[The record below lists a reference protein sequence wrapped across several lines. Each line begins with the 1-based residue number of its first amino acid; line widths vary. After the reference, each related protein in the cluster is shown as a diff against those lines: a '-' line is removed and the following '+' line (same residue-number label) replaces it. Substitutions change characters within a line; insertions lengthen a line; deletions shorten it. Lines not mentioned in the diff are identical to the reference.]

1 MSFYYK
7 TYIIIKTSVDNN
19 ITTCIVMNTNI
30 SPAKMLPREPSKCY
44 YNRNKHKYAL
54 IDASAFLNKFG
65 IGTYNGKTIIVN
77 NDGKN
82 ISDIYLTLVATVR
95 FLTENMIPVF
105 VFDGKS
111 PQVKSEVVTKRR
123 EVKKQADDVLR
134 EKYSE
139 EIDPEKKT
147 DTPEKKTDTPERTL
161 DELIK
166 HLKRSYRIDKHTIET
181 FKAILRYMGLPLIEA
196 PAEADPQCVAIA
208 SYYNKEVVGI
218 VTDDFDFLMYGAKNI
233 LKYQNIGSNHMEMY
247 SLDAVL
253 SNMKTMIIEHV
264 KTSEDIEL
272 KAMYDNKS
280 INFTHNNMLDIGCLI
295 GTDYCHI
302 IPLQNQVEKNKFSAI
317 LNIYLKNGMSLNAL
331 LESER
336 DNIGDAFIER
346 MQKSKL
352 VYRDAE
358 VIHPKHINLTFQK
371 PNIKMIKNLCEDIFE
386 TESLASICSIVE
398 ESYTQY
404 IKMQK
409 ERKQGRYN
417 HEILEKPKKFI
428 KPEPR
433 TRIPITVE
441 WYLATQTKKCI
452 YNNVPI
458 VLQDTSIEISANE

>member
-1 MSFYYK
+1 MYAN
-7 TYIIIKTSVDNN
+7 V
-19 ITTCIVMNTNI
+19 
-30 SPAKMLPREPSKCY
+30 SPSRMLPNKPSKCY
-44 YNRNKHKYAL
+44 YNRMGKYKYAL

-65 IGTYNGKTIIVN
+65 IGAYNGKMIFVN
-77 NDGKN
+77 NKGKN

-95 FLTENMIPVF
+95 FLSENMIPVF

-123 EVKKQADDVLR
+123 EVKKQADDALR
-134 EKYSE
+134 EKYSDDT
-139 EIDPEKKT
+139 DPEKKT
-147 DTPEKKTDTPERTL
+147 DLPERTL

-166 HLKRSYRIDKHTIET
+166 HLKRSYRIDKHTLET

-196 PAEADPQCVAIA
+196 PAEADPQCAAIA
-208 SYYNKEVVGI
+208 SYYDKEVVGV

-295 GTDYCHI
+295 GTDYCPI
-302 IPLQNQVEKNKFSAI
+302 IPLQNQVEKTKFSAI

-352 VYRDAE
+352 VYKDAE

-371 PNIKMIKNLCEDIFE
+371 PNIAMIKNLCEDIFE

-398 ESYTQY
+398 ETYTQY

-441 WYLATQTKKCI
+441 WYLSTQTKKCMHI
-452 YNNVPI
+452 VPVI
-458 VLQDTSIEISANE
+458 LQDTITEVSANE